1 MEAHKPA
8 LVTPCSGLTD
18 CLSRWAGMNQQ
29 VVTGAAPL
37 ARVDARTPSPPSTRG
52 CAAGGVYVSQEPDA
66 AARSLAQKIDYLFRT
81 VHPSGRGE
89 YSNAEVAAALQ
100 AAGGPT
106 ISATY
111 VWQLRTG
118 KRDNPTMKHLEAL
131 ASFFQVPPA
140 YFFDDAASSRITEE
154 LATLAAMRDA
164 GVRSVALR
172 ANGLSPEVLS
182 SIRGMLDHARRLEN
196 LPASEEDPPTS
207 S

>member
-1 MEAHKPA
+1 MEAHETG
-8 LVTPCSGLTD
+8 LVTPCGVPGD
-18 CLSRWAGMNQQ
+18 CLSRWVGWEQQ
-29 VVTGAAPL
+29 AVTSATAL
-37 ARVDARTPSPPSTRG
+37 TRVASQVAVLPSTRD
-52 CAAGGVYVSQEPDA
+52 CIAGGIYVSQEPDA

-140 YFFDDAASSRITEE
+140 YFFDDEASSRITEE
-154 LATLAAMRDA
+154 LATLAALRDA
-164 GVRSVALR
+164 GVRSIALR
-172 ANGLSPEVLS
+172 ANGLSPQVLS
-182 SIRGMLDHARRLEN
+182 SIRGMLDHARALEG
-196 LPASEEDPPTS
+196 LPASEDPPTPS
-207 S
+207 

>member
-1 MEAHKPA
+1 MEAHTRG
-8 LVTPCSGLTD
+8 LVTPCGVPGD
-18 CLSRWAGMNQQ
+18 CLTRWAGINWQ
-29 VVTGAAPL
+29 VVTDATPL
-37 ARVDARTPSPPSTRG
+37 ARVDAEAPPLLSVWGRV
-52 CAAGGVYVSQEPDA
+52 AGGIYVSQEPDA

-100 AAGGPT
+100 SAGGPT

-111 VWQLRTG
+111 VWMLRTG

-140 YFFDDAASSRITEE
+140 YFFDDEASSRISEE

-164 GVRSVALR
+164 GVRSIALR
-172 ANGLSPEVLS
+172 ANGLSPQVLS
-182 SIRGMLDHARRLEN
+182 SIRGMLDHARALEG
-196 LPASEEDPPTS
+196 LEPSEDPPAPS
-207 S
+207 